1 MKGQDTIEGSV
12 VVLPNVTNR
21 LHKATSVY
29 SWHRQL
35 NESTD
40 DFVRFEHYRMIPG
53 RRSVRQAYIRYLV
66 DTVGQAEVDRRASS
80 EYGLKTTPSN
90 WIDMSR
96 RNHWLERA
104 SAFDSH
110 QHDLDM
116 AVETEER
123 DQCRELRRSALRK
136 LLTVGTAALEEIDL
150 STANLAQASTAVK
163 TAVRELRTE
172 YHDHD
177 TQVEVSAM
185 LAIIPNELRQ
195 GILAMLQIK
204 ATGPLALP
212 PPDHDDNDDD
222 IIDNNDT

>member
-1 MKGQDTIEGSV
+1 MVDVHLVNSWD
-12 VVLPNVTNR
+12 R
-21 LHKATSVY
+21 LGNETSREY
-29 SWHRQL
+29 
-35 NESTD
+35 E
-40 DFVRFEHYRMIPG
+40 RFEYYRRQQG
-53 RRSVRQAYIRYLV
+53 RRSIRRAYIEYLV
-66 DTVGQAEVDRRASS
+66 ATIGQEEVDRRQAISP
-80 EYGLKTTPSN
+80 YAMTGYPTN
-90 WIDMSR
+90 WGTMAK
-96 RNHWLERA
+96 RNRWAERA
-104 SAFDSH
+104 SAFDAH

-116 AVETEER
+116 AIETEER

-136 LLTVGTAALEEIDL
+136 LLTAGTDALEEIDL

-204 ATGPLALP
+204 ASGPLALP
-212 PPDHDDNDDD
+212 PPDDNDNDNDITDDND
-222 IIDNNDT
+222 T